1 MDPQGLPTQDIAA
14 VQSGSPGSLLCEAN
28 HSQLVVVDIQSKL
41 GAAMPAKVLNRVVQN
56 TTLLLKAANLFNVPV
71 LASEQY
77 PQGLGPLEPSV
88 SEYLPASTKRF
99 AKTCFSCT
107 GADGFLTTIHENR
120 CPQVIITGM
129 EAHVCVLQTAIELR
143 NQGLVVFVAEDAV
156 CSRKLEN
163 YQNALIRLYQVGIT
177 LISAESVIFEWL
189 KDANHEYFKTL
200 VNLLR

>member
-1 MDPQGLPTQDIAA
+1 MDPQGLPTQDIAV

-56 TTLLLKAANLFNVPV
+56 TTLLLKAANLFNIPV

-77 PQGLGPLEPSV
+77 PQGLGPLEPSI

-107 GADGFLTTIHENR
+107 GADGFLTAIHENR
-120 CPQVIITGM
+120 RPQVIITGM

-143 NQGLVVFVAEDAV
+143 NQGLGVFVAEDAV

-177 LISAESVIFEWL
+177 MISAESVIFEWL

-200 VNLLR
+200 VSLLR

>member
-1 MDPQGLPTQDIAA
+1 MDPQGLPTQDIAT
-14 VQSGSPGSLLCEAN
+14 VQSGSPSSLLCEAN

-56 TTLLLKAANLFNVPV
+56 TTLLLKAANLLNIPV

-77 PQGLGPLEPSV
+77 PQGLGPLEPSI
-88 SEYLPASTKRF
+88 SECLPASTKRF

-107 GADGFLTTIHENR
+107 GADGFLTAIHENR

-143 NQGLVVFVAEDAV
+143 NQGLVVFVA
-156 CSRKLEN
+156 
-163 YQNALIRLYQVGIT
+163 
-177 LISAESVIFEWL
+177 
-189 KDANHEYFKTL
+189 
-200 VNLLR
+200 